1 MFTLLK
7 TVNFFLLFMHFTMV
21 ISAQN
26 NVMVEVHLKDGQIK
40 YFDEI
45 GRSPNMD
52 GQMMKTFLA
61 DAGKGRFHLHM
72 DKLSEVTFKEKTEK
86 SIVADVLLISGA
98 QKTFELQPGILF
110 CKKGDDGTYLDIM
123 DLKKIYFIKLN

>member
-1 MFTLLK
+1 
-7 TVNFFLLFMHFTMV
+7 MV